1 MTALFAHLKTA
12 LPAVRGVI
20 HSAGVATDELIATM
34 KPASLEAATASKVAG
49 TLLLHEMTAGTEL
62 DFFVL
67 YSSIAAVFGSSGQAN
82 YAAANAFEDAF
93 AHFRRTHGLTALS
106 INWGPWDEIGMAA
119 DHHHVG
125 MFERVGIQSFSPRDG
140 VSTLDVLLTGPATQ
154 KMVANIAWETFRAF
168 YDAFTP
174 HPLLFDLEVIAEP
187 ALPPPAPAIEPPVEP
202 VPAPTTTAAPEVVEI
217 KLPENASLEAQLKHA
232 SLELQH
238 HLMVTYLQD
247 RISESLHT
255 SRELIE
261 PDRNLIELGLDSIIV
276 TDLMMHFKQDLQFP
290 IFPAEIFRQPS
301 VNAMATYLIGE
312 FNRRHNLPSEPPP
325 AIIVPS
331 VEPAVAARLK
341 QEQEIARQV
350 QPRER
355 IPNVILVLSSPRS
368 GSTLFRVMLSKH
380 SHLFSPPELHLL
392 PYQTMSERDR
402 LLRSSGL
409 DKGLIHAFNK
419 LPGKTPAGV
428 SQLIADLIAQNATTE
443 ELYWMLTDQIAP
455 RLLVDKT
462 PSYAASMAVL
472 ERAEEIFDQPK
483 YIHLMRHPYA
493 VIESCVRN
501 RFEVLFADLMQ
512 ATAQDPL
519 TLAEQVWTVTNSN
532 ILDFFSRIPA
542 ERRQSVRYE
551 DMVVNPTHIMEQMCS
566 FLNIP
571 FEAETVRPYDG
582 KPQSE
587 GKGWQ
592 HEGIGDPNFFEHN
605 AIDPGLGDVWK
616 TIRLPRRLGGL
627 ARRVAEELGYEL
639 PNEPGLRAQGLGLK
653 ESGLG
658 LGAEE
663 IGLRVQE
670 NEPPASRTPKEQHNG
685 SLGEAAL
692 SALPGIDPH
701 LDSAPAGAGMTNA
714 LSGQKEKEGD
724 ETWGAKPPQATTLAT
739 SLRCDQNSDSETL
752 APELHPLALAPV
764 SRDQKLPLSP
774 LQQMF
779 WMLDKLKPA
788 SSFDH
793 APMNVT
799 YNRRFRGQFKV
810 EVLERCFSEI
820 IRRHEALRTT
830 FVAVDGQPVQIIHP
844 ASEFRFALL
853 DQVPADFR
861 LKPVNDN
868 VNILVDLSN
877 LPATEHAHAIEAIVT
892 SEAQRLF
899 DISVGPLLRVVVLRL
914 SPEDH
919 VLLLNIHHIVSDGW
933 SVNVLIQELSAL
945 YNAFGAGQPSP
956 LPALPIQYADF
967 ACWQQQWIAEHK
979 LDDGIKYW
987 KDQLTGAPPLLT
999 LPTDFPRPAVQSFRG
1014 ARETIEIPQEMYAAL
1029 KGLSQSQGATLFM
1042 TVLAAFQTLL
1052 SKYARQEDIVVG
1064 TPIANRDLFET
1075 KRLIGFFTNVLAL
1088 RTDVS
1093 GDPTFA
1099 ELLGRVREMTIAAF
1113 THQNVPFQKV
1123 IEAVQPQRDLSY
1135 PPIFQ
1140 VMLVLQNTVKQ
1151 AISLENLTV
1160 EIIDADTGTAR
1171 NDLTFELLDIGN
1183 RISGVVE
1190 YNTSLFTAGTIQR
1203 MISQFHALLEHII
1216 EDPNRPLSGLSLLS
1230 SQEVNLLA
1238 QWNQTETAYP
1248 RHLKAHELFE
1258 TQTRQNPDATALV
1271 YAEKD
1276 EAGRFKE
1283 IRLTYAEVNTR
1294 AEQLA
1299 HYLRDQD
1306 VTPYTRVGLCL
1317 APSVELLVGMLAILK
1332 AGGAFV
1338 PLDPA
1343 YPQTRLEF
1351 MIRDARLPVILTHST
1366 LVETLPA
1373 QTAQIL
1379 CLDQL
1384 QLPAYTTPIEQVKQ
1398 PAASPVYVIYTSGST
1413 GMPKGVAIKH
1423 QSVVNL
1429 ACALAPKF
1437 GLTPADRVLQFA
1449 SLSFDTAIEEI
1460 FPTLQAGA
1468 TLVCVK
1474 DVRMSSAVE
1483 LLETI
1488 TATGITVLDLPTAY
1502 WHLLVREMVKGK
1514 LPVPPSLRLVILGG
1528 EQASNE
1534 VLDLWF
1540 GLVGDRVRLINTYG
1554 PTEATVSATLYEARP
1569 DQKLTSKVPIG
1580 RPIANTQVL
1589 VLDQHLKPVP
1599 TGVPGE
1605 LFIGGDGVAIGYLN
1619 RKDLTEDRFVIR
1631 AQGLGLGAEDRA
1643 QGSQSRA
1650 EGSGLRAEDRAQ
1662 GFQSSMISTLQP
1674 SALSP
1679 KPDVFSPKPQISNP
1693 QPSAPSPMSSAL
1705 SPRFYQTGDL
1715 VRWLADGIWSFWDGW
1730 TIRSKFVAI
1739 GSNPVKLKRYWRRIP
1754 TLPR

>member
-1 MTALFAHLKTA
+1 
-12 LPAVRGVI
+12 
-20 HSAGVATDELIATM
+20 
-34 KPASLEAATASKVAG
+34 
-49 TLLLHEMTAGTEL
+49 
-62 DFFVL
+62 
-67 YSSIAAVFGSSGQAN
+67 
-82 YAAANAFEDAF
+82 
-93 AHFRRTHGLTALS
+93 
-106 INWGPWDEIGMAA
+106 
-119 DHHHVG
+119 
-125 MFERVGIQSFSPRDG
+125 
-140 VSTLDVLLTGPATQ
+140 
-154 KMVANIAWETFRAF
+154 
-168 YDAFTP
+168 
-174 HPLLFDLEVIAEP
+174 
-187 ALPPPAPAIEPPVEP
+187 
-202 VPAPTTTAAPEVVEI
+202 
-217 KLPENASLEAQLKHA
+217 
-232 SLELQH
+232 
-238 HLMVTYLQD
+238 
-247 RISESLHT
+247 
-255 SRELIE
+255 
-261 PDRNLIELGLDSIIV
+261 
-276 TDLMMHFKQDLQFP
+276 
-290 IFPAEIFRQPS
+290 
-301 VNAMATYLIGE
+301 
-312 FNRRHNLPSEPPP
+312 
-325 AIIVPS
+325 
-331 VEPAVAARLK
+331 
-341 QEQEIARQV
+341 
-350 QPRER
+350 
-355 IPNVILVLSSPRS
+355 
-368 GSTLFRVMLSKH
+368 
-380 SHLFSPPELHLL
+380 
-392 PYQTMSERDR
+392 
-402 LLRSSGL
+402 
-409 DKGLIHAFNK
+409 
-419 LPGKTPAGV
+419 
-428 SQLIADLIAQNATTE
+428 
-443 ELYWMLTDQIAP
+443 
-455 RLLVDKT
+455 
-462 PSYAASMAVL
+462 
-472 ERAEEIFDQPK
+472 
-483 YIHLMRHPYA
+483 
-493 VIESCVRN
+493 
-501 RFEVLFADLMQ
+501 
-512 ATAQDPL
+512 
-519 TLAEQVWTVTNSN
+519 
-532 ILDFFSRIPA
+532 
-542 ERRQSVRYE
+542 
-551 DMVVNPTHIMEQMCS
+551 
-566 FLNIP
+566 
-571 FEAETVRPYDG
+571 
-582 KPQSE
+582 
-587 GKGWQ
+587 
-592 HEGIGDPNFFEHN
+592 
-605 AIDPGLGDVWK
+605 
-616 TIRLPRRLGGL
+616 
-627 ARRVAEELGYEL
+627 
-639 PNEPGLRAQGLGLK
+639 
-653 ESGLG
+653 
-658 LGAEE
+658 
-663 IGLRVQE
+663 
-670 NEPPASRTPKEQHNG
+670 
-685 SLGEAAL
+685 
-692 SALPGIDPH
+692 
-701 LDSAPAGAGMTNA
+701 
-714 LSGQKEKEGD
+714 
-724 ETWGAKPPQATTLAT
+724 
-739 SLRCDQNSDSETL
+739 
-752 APELHPLALAPV
+752 
-764 SRDQKLPLSP
+764 
-774 LQQMF
+774 MF

-830 FVAVDGQPVQIIHP
+830 FVAIDGQPVQIIHP
-844 ASEFRFALL
+844 ASEFRLAPL

-868 VNILVDLSN
+868 VNVLVDLSS
-877 LPATEHAHAIEAIVT
+877 LPATEQAHAVEAIVT

-899 DISVGPLLRVVVLRL
+899 DISVGPLIRVVVLRL

-967 ACWQQQWIAEHK
+967 AYWQQQWIAEHK

-987 KDQLTGAPPLLT
+987 KDQLSGAPPLLT

-1014 ARETIEIPQEMYAAL
+1014 ARETIEIPQELYAAL

-1203 MISQFHALLEHII
+1203 MIGQFHALLEHII

-1230 SQEVNLLA
+1230 PQEVNLLA
-1238 QWNQTETAYP
+1238 QWNQTEAVYP

-1258 TQTRQNPDATALV
+1258 AQVRQNPDATALV

-1276 EAGRFKE
+1276 EAGRFQE
-1283 IRLTYAEVNTR
+1283 VRLTYREVNVR

-1366 LVETLPA
+1366 LAEALPT

-1384 QLPAYTTPIEQVKQ
+1384 PVPTYTTPIEQVKQ

-1429 ACALAPKF
+1429 AGALASQF
-1437 GLTPADRVLQFA
+1437 GLTSDDRVLQFA

-1460 FPTLQAGA
+1460 FPTLHAGA

-1599 TGVPGE
+1599 IGVPGE

-1619 RKDLTEDRFVIR
+1619 
-1631 AQGLGLGAEDRA
+1631 QGAGTKSGFRVPEQEMVASL
-1643 QGSQSRA
+1643 
-1650 EGSGLRAEDRAQ
+1650 EGQ
-1662 GFQSSMISTLQP
+1662 
-1674 SALSP
+1674 LSE
-1679 KPDVFSPKPQISNP
+1679 
-1693 QPSAPSPMSSAL
+1693 APSDPFEEKL
-1705 SPRFYQTGDL
+1705 RLRTVEPGTRNPEPGTRRFYQTGDL
-1715 VRWLADGIWSFWDGW
+1715 VRWLADGNLEFLGRVDDQVK
-1730 TIRSKFVAI
+1730 IRGYRVEPGEIEKVLATHPEIAEVIVLAKSDRQGNQQLIAYVVPRSGPVSVETAHHLEHQIQAFLHDRLPEFMIPSVFVVLERFPLTPNGKVDRTALPQAEAHAETTFVAPR
-1739 GSNPVKLKRYWRRIP
+1739 NPVEAELAQLWAEVLGREQVGVHDTFFSLGGHSLLAAQIVFEIRERFQVDIP
-1754 TLPR
+1754 LRLIFERPTIADLALAILQLQAEKADAAEMESMLAELDQLSDDEVRLLLASESHNGSKDPEE